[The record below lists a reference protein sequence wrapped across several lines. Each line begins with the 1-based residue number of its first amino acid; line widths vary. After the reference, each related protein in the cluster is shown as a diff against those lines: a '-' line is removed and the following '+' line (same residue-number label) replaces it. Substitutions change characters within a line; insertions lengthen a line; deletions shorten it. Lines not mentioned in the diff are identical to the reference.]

1 MDRLT
6 DEQLEAL
13 RAWPSPAISNAIE
26 TFGVRAR
33 NAGVMSPDVRC
44 HFPEMRPIVGYA
56 VTCTIRASAP
66 PDQDPEANVAR
77 GDWYAHIE
85 SVPAPRIVVVKDLD
99 QPPVGSFWGEVNANV
114 HRAFGCAGVVTDGG
128 VRDMEEVRALGFQFL
143 AKEVLVSHAYVHQ
156 VEVGVPVTVGGL
168 TVRPGDLLHADL
180 HGCIA
185 IPHAIAAEV
194 PAAAQLVEDRERVII
209 DYAQSPGFT
218 REGLLERFRGGF
230 TRPREEP

>member
-1 MDRLT
+1 MERLT

-33 NAGVMSPDVRC
+33 NAGVMTPDIRC

-156 VEVGVPVTVGGL
+156 VEVGVPVTVGGV

-185 IPHAIAAEV
+185 IPRDIAAEV
-194 PAAAQLVEDRERVII
+194 PAAARLVEDRERVII
-209 DYAQSPGFT
+209 DYTQSAEFT

>member
-6 DEQLEAL
+6 DEQLDAL
-13 RAWPSPAISNAIE
+13 RAWPSPAVSNAIE

-33 NAGVMSPDVRC
+33 NAGVMTPDVRC

-77 GDWYAHIE
+77 GDWYAHVE

-114 HRAFGCAGVVTDGG
+114 HRALGCAGVVTDGG

-143 AKEVLVSHAYVHQ
+143 AREVLVSHAYVHQ

-185 IPHAIAAEV
+185 IPHDIAAEV
-194 PAAAQLVEDRERVII
+194 PAAARLVEDRERVII
-209 DYAQSPGFT
+209 DYAQSPEFT

>member
-13 RAWPSPAISNAIE
+13 RDWPSPAISNAIE

-33 NAGVMSPDVRC
+33 NAGVMSPDIRC

-156 VEVGVPVTVGGL
+156 VEVGVPVTVGGV

-185 IPHAIAAEV
+185 IPHDIAAEV

-209 DYAQSPGFT
+209 DYAQSPEFT

>member
-33 NAGVMSPDVRC
+33 NAGVMSPDIRC

-66 PDQDPEANVAR
+66 PDQDPAANVAR

-156 VEVGVPVTVGGL
+156 VEVGVPVTVGGV

-185 IPHAIAAEV
+185 IPHDIAAEV

-209 DYAQSPGFT
+209 DYAQSPEFT

>member
-33 NAGVMSPDVRC
+33 NAGVMTPDIRC
-44 HFPEMRPIVGYA
+44 RFPEMRPIVGYA

-156 VEVGVPVTVGGL
+156 VEVGVPVTVGGV

-185 IPHAIAAEV
+185 IPHDIAAEV

-209 DYAQSPGFT
+209 DYAQSPEFT

>member
-1 MDRLT
+1 MDPLT

-33 NAGVMSPDVRC
+33 NAGVMSPDIRC

-156 VEVGVPVTVGGL
+156 VEVGVPVTVGGV

-185 IPHAIAAEV
+185 IPHDIAAEV

-209 DYAQSPGFT
+209 DYAQSPEFT

>member
-6 DEQLEAL
+6 DEQLDAL

-33 NAGVMSPDVRC
+33 NAGVMTPDVRC
-44 HFPEMRPIVGYA
+44 HFPEMRPIAGYA

-77 GDWYAHIE
+77 GDWYAHVE

-114 HRAFGCAGVVTDGG
+114 HRALGCAGVVTDGG

-156 VEVGVPVTVGGL
+156 VEVGIPVTVGGL

-185 IPHAIAAEV
+185 IPRDIAAEV

-209 DYAQSPGFT
+209 DYAQSPEFT

>member
-6 DEQLEAL
+6 DEQLDAL

-33 NAGVMSPDVRC
+33 NAGVMTPDVRC

-77 GDWYAHIE
+77 GDWYAHVE

-114 HRAFGCAGVVTDGG
+114 HRALGCAGVVTDGG

-156 VEVGVPVTVGGL
+156 VEVGIPVTVGGL

-185 IPHAIAAEV
+185 IPHDIAAEV

-209 DYAQSPGFT
+209 DYAQSAEFT

>member
-1 MDRLT
+1 MERLT
-6 DEQLEAL
+6 DEQLDAL

-33 NAGVMSPDVRC
+33 NAGVMSPDIRC
-44 HFPEMRPIVGYA
+44 HFPELKPIVGHA
-56 VTCTIRASAP
+56 VTCTIRASVP
-66 PDQDPEANVAR
+66 PDQDPEASVSR
-77 GDWYAHIE
+77 GEWYEHIE

-114 HRAFGCAGVVTDGG
+114 HRALGCVGVVTDGG

-143 AKEVLVSHAYVHQ
+143 AKEVLVSHAFVHQ
-156 VEVGVPVTVGGL
+156 VAVGVPVTVGGL
-168 TVRPGDLLHADL
+168 TVKPGDLLHADL

-185 IPHAIAAEV
+185 VPRDIAAEV
-194 PAAAQLVEDRERVII
+194 PAAAQLVEDRERVVI